1 MLKLW
6 GRNNSVNVQ
15 KPIWCLEELKVPYER
30 IDAGM
35 QYGVVNEPQFRWWHA
50 TVIKTPHMRR
60 TNLKH
65 TVQNPTAW
73 PSRRGSEAPR

>member
-15 KPIWCLEELKVPYER
+15 KAIWCLEELKLPYQR

-35 QYGVVNEPQFRWWHA
+35 QYGVVNEPQFRKMNPNSLARLSSRLNCRWIHLLLQRCGH
-50 TVIKTPHMRR
+50 TL
-60 TNLKH
+60 TN
-65 TVQNPTAW
+65 
-73 PSRRGSEAPR
+73 SRN